1 MKKIE
6 QGQNMNETFTYHYVG
21 IWSIRDEET
30 RELIRDEHIVFEV
43 ECEYPPKV
51 WNEMEIEGTDA
62 FNDIMSDCYSEVIV
76 DYDCE
81 TEYHEGCED
90 YWRVKNENTKTKR
103 GFTQRELK
111 IIRTLNPL
119 GEETDEYLVRNNFEE
134 N

>member
-6 QGQNMNETFTYHYVG
+6 QGQNMNETFKYHYVG
-21 IWSIRDEET
+21 IWSIHDEET
-30 RELIRDEHIVFEV
+30 REHIRDENIVFEV

-62 FNDIMSDCYSEVIV
+62 FHNTMSDCYSEVIV

-90 YWRVKNENTKTKR
+90 YWRVGI
-103 GFTQRELK
+103 GFSQKELE